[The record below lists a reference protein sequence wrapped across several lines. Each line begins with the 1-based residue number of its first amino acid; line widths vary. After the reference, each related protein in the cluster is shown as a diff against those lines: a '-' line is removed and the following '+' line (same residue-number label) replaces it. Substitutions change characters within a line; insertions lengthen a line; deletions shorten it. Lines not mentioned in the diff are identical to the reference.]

1 MITAQQDGRNLRLTV
16 EGIDEPFIIRP
27 IPGNA
32 GHQITEVYIRTLA
45 RAAEPSDMALALAIA
60 LDGAQRTE
68 SGGWAPVPP
77 EERVNSL
84 RLGDEVSA
92 AEGEDISM
100 AAFFWQTIL
109 NVAGVNAYLSA
120 GGGVGGLEKAT
131 WALVHRLGLSPETTS
146 PSSALESL
154 IQLQGSIPSTSS
166 LPGGAK
172 PGKQPQDRRPKQSS
186 ASTG

>member
-1 MITAQQDGRNLRLTV
+1 MTTVTAEQDGRNLRLTV
-16 EGIDEPFIIRP
+16 EGISEPFIIRP

-45 RAAEPSDMALALAIA
+45 RAAEPADMALALAIA

-68 SGGWAPVPP
+68 AGGWAPVPP
-77 EERVNSL
+77 EDRINSL
-84 RLGDEVSA
+84 RLGNEVSA

-120 GGGVGGLEKAT
+120 GGGVSGIQKAT
-131 WALVHRLGLSPETTS
+131 TALLHRIGLAPVGASQD
-146 PSSALESL
+146 ALSVL
-154 IQLQGSIPSTSS
+154 LDLQSTE
-166 LPGGAK
+166 PVKG
-172 PGKQPQDRRPKQSS
+172 R
-186 ASTG
+186 

>member
-16 EGIDEPFIIRP
+16 EGISEPFIIRP

-32 GHQITEVYIRTLA
+32 GHQITDVYIRTLA
-45 RAAEPSDMALALAIA
+45 RAAEPHEMALALAIA

-68 SGGWAPVPP
+68 SGSWAPVEP
-77 EERVNSL
+77 EDRVNAS

-100 AAFFWQTIL
+100 AAFFWQTVL
-109 NVAGVNAYLSA
+109 NVAGVNAYLSG

-154 IQLQGSIPSTSS
+154 IQLQASTPNTSS
-166 LPGGAK
+166 PQGGEK
-172 PGKQPQDRRPKQSS
+172 PGKQPQDRRPKKQP
-186 ASTG
+186 AKGR